1 MRINGFV
8 KGAAALLLL
17 TAYTGRNIKVAHDKE
32 QELEQVKQEYFEKVY
47 DQYCEHAKACYRA
60 DRALYASYVDS
71 IVSADSLKRT
81 KENTPEKDSAQVKCR
96 DMQAE
101 K

>member
-17 TAYTGRNIKVAHDKE
+17 TAYTGRNIKMAHDKE
-32 QELEQVKQEYFEKVY
+32 QELEQSKQEYFEKEY
-47 DQYCEHAKACYRA
+47 DRFCKYAKDCYLA
-60 DRALYASYVDS
+60 DRALYASYIDS
-71 IVSADSLKRT
+71 IAAADSLKRI